1 MPAPSVESADAQ
13 EISSAATGGWT
24 PPVLSAA
31 RSAGSTEGTS
41 G

>member
-13 EISSAATGGWT
+13 EISSAATG

-31 RSAGSTEGTS
+31 RPAGSTEGT
-41 G
+41 GG